1 MIFGGSPIASV
12 PLDAT
17 NATYVTPTNVFNN
30 SLSFSSITGFILT
43 IQIDYAPSLI
53 LSDTTGFVLST
64 QASLFSTLVFLD
76 TTSFA
81 AFGSEIEYPSISLG
95 ATTGF
100 TPDARF
106 SVLSSIILPSTT
118 SFIATL
124 NETYYGTL
132 TLGTTTGIIY
142 VSQANEVALVS
153 FNTSTS
159 STQFTI
165 VAFDVPLEALSATT
179 GDTYALHVAFNPTI
193 SYDTLTWSS
202 QFAVIAEVVPTEVF
216 SAKTGDLKIANNVIS
231 VINTLAGTTG
241 YQGTLGLSTSNTIT
255 LNSTTSYQLS
265 TVAQFSSN
273 VILPATT
280 GFSNVSFVD
289 NGTAILL
296 SGHTGFIP
304 SIVGI
309 FSQTLTFV
317 NTTGFLESTTLR
329 ALQSLTLHGTI
340 GFTPLSGLRSST
352 TLTLSGTT
360 SFITQP
366 NFTYD
371 VSFVMALKHKT
382 SVQGM
387 TISQPTVTFNPTLL
401 FLDTTSFKLFA
412 GVQIQ
417 PLGVLAA
424 TTGLSPSPQVNFF
437 VSTDIASLASFV
449 EFSSTGSVIR
459 DVLMFYTATTGFNAA
474 YAGLINLYVSF
485 NGVTGYDGSTP
496 LVNYVVSSEFD
507 VTTNYLSYYQYIPSG
522 GGTPATPW
530 FFRNIISGQREWP
543 G

>member
-1 MIFGGSPIASV
+1 
-12 PLDAT
+12 
-17 NATYVTPTNVFNN
+17 
-30 SLSFSSITGFILT
+30 
-43 IQIDYAPSLI
+43 
-53 LSDTTGFVLST
+53 
-64 QASLFSTLVFLD
+64 
-76 TTSFA
+76 
-81 AFGSEIEYPSISLG
+81 
-95 ATTGF
+95 
-100 TPDARF
+100 
-106 SVLSSIILPSTT
+106 
-118 SFIATL
+118 
-124 NETYYGTL
+124 
-132 TLGTTTGIIY
+132 
-142 VSQANEVALVS
+142 
-153 FNTSTS
+153 
-159 STQFTI
+159 
-165 VAFDVPLEALSATT
+165 LEALSAITSDAYGLQVT
-179 GDTYALHVAFNPTI
+179 FNPTI

-202 QFAVIAEVVPTEVF
+202 QFAVIAEVVPTVVF
-216 SAKTGDLKIANNVIS
+216 SSTVSDLEIANNVIS

-241 YQGTLGLSTSNTIT
+241 YQGTLGLSTDNTIT
-255 LNSTTSYQLS
+255 LNSTTNYQLS

-273 VILPATT
+273 VILSSAT

-296 SGHTGFIP
+296 SGHTSFTP
-304 SIVGI
+304 NVVGT
-309 FSQTLTFV
+309 FSQTLTFTS
-317 NTTGFLESTTLR
+317 TTGFSESTTLR
-329 ALQSLTLHGTI
+329 ALQSLTLHGTT
-340 GFTPLSGLRSST
+340 GFTPLSGLRSFA

-360 SFITQP
+360 SFTVQP
-366 NFTYD
+366 NFTY
-371 VSFVMALKHKT
+371 VNSFVMALKHKT
-382 SVQGM
+382 SQLGM
-387 TISQPTVTFNPTLL
+387 VISQPTVTFNPTLL
-401 FLDTTSFKLFA
+401 FLDTTSFKLFVGA
-412 GVQIQ
+412 TTQ

-485 NGVTGYDGSTP
+485 DGVTGYDGSTP